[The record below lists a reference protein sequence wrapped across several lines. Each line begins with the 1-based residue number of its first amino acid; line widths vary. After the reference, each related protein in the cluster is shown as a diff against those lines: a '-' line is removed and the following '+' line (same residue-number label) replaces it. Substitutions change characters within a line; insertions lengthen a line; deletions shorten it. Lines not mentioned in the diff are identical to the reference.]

1 MNLYRKITLTMFGIV
16 AILSVL
22 GMASI
27 AVAESSINQGENPIR
42 EKYYNHASLV
52 VGDFLP
58 YSKDVTEDGKTVR
71 KIFCSISINRTNQED
86 KGPYTLTIDKD
97 GVEALRQ
104 NIDLSSDD
112 FTNRYMSEL
121 PISEEVLTNDDRNV
135 VVHKYKAS
143 IFREDPEGE
152 RRNISSLTYEGSAWL
167 ISNTAPNFKIV
178 GTKER
183 IITEHEKRWGIVD
196 IEKQKKRMYITIK
209 NMDDAA
215 GFHGIVYV
223 DIKYPLLKTVKFQG
237 VMGPGEE
244 RDLFVGEEIPILQDQ
259 DWQWDD
265 NSPVAIR
272 TTVF

>member
-58 YSKDVTEDGKTVR
+58 YSKDVTEDGKKTVR
-71 KIFCSISINRTNQED
+71 KIFCSISINRTKED
-86 KGPYTLTIDKD
+86 KGPYTLTIDQD

-104 NIDLSSDD
+104 NIVSSD

-135 VVHKYKAS
+135 FSVHKYKAS
-143 IFREDPEGE
+143 IFKEDPEGE
-152 RRNISSLTYEGSAWL
+152 RRNISSLTYEGSAWFL
-167 ISNTAPNFKIV
+167 SNTAPNFKIV

-183 IITEHEKRWGIVD
+183 IITEHEKRWGIID

-209 NMDDAA
+209 NMDDTA

-223 DIKYPLLKTVKFQG
+223 DIKYPLLKTVEFQG

-244 RDLFVGEEIPILQDQ
+244 RDLFVGKIPILQVQ